1 MRLQHKFLVFE
12 KKVVHCRKM
21 RQLKNASALALARDI
36 VQIILHL
43 LHNNKDN
50 KGKMENL
57 VEAQE
62 ISIQSYA
69 QCSCCNQNV
78 QKLLYLRN
86 KRWNL
91 NSTYPK
97 HFGVGT
103 IFRFLLKKN

>member
-1 MRLQHKFLVFE
+1 
-12 KKVVHCRKM
+12 M

-43 LHNNKDN
+43 LHNKDN
-50 KGKMENL
+50 RGKKENL

-91 NSTYPK
+91 ISTNPK

-103 IFRFLLKKN
+103 IFRFLFKKN